1 LIDYFH
7 CHSGKFIDM
16 LYPQS
21 SLNKEPRTYRQK
33 AYKVY
38 LTMAKQRKSAKQ
50 KATIC

>member
-1 LIDYFH
+1 
-7 CHSGKFIDM
+7 M

-38 LTMAKQRKSAKQ
+38 LSMAKQRKSQTEGDNLLGQVEAYKGLHGHYS
-50 KATIC
+50 